1 MNSARATTVPLQWL
15 AWSPFRF
22 DRELFFVFLD
32 DVIVG
37 FSSFSHLPQPSC
49 SSSPAALLPTALAP
63 PSSTATAGALLFNIQ
78 TWFPLVLSRTLG
90 VSLSS
95 LNELLD
101 PHQGVTTE
109 SRLCHAV
116 HKSLCRPP
124 TKLFSRSALRWARRF
139 FFPCWCRCA
148 CVC

>member
-15 AWSPFRF
+15 AWSPSGLIGRCLSCFLTTSSLDF
-22 DRELFFVFLD
+22 QVFPTCL
-32 DVIVG
+32 
-37 FSSFSHLPQPSC
+37 QPSC

-63 PSSTATAGALLFNIQ
+63 PRSTATTGALIFTIR
-78 TWFPLVLSRTLG
+78 TWFPLVLPRSLG

-95 LNELLD
+95 FNELLD

-124 TKLFSRSALRWARRF
+124 TKLLSRSALRLARRF
-139 FFPCWCRCA
+139 FFPCWCRCG
-148 CVC
+148 C